1 MLLIALLA
9 CDASD
14 PMDSSDSAPVE
25 AGIRW
30 VVVDYV
36 CGDGTTYTFTDEA
49 PISATVITRDPGDP
63 DVGAETWGLRPIED
77 IVRGST
83 WSADSGPDSYC
94 MGSVADGRLVL
105 AYL

>member
-1 MLLIALLA
+1 MLIALLA

-36 CGDGTTYTFTDEA
+36 CGDGTTYTFTNEA
-49 PISATVITRDPGDP
+49 PFDMWLMLHSARGD
-63 DVGAETWGLRPIED
+63 GNTETWIRREQTIAVGHE
-77 IVRGST
+77 
-83 WSADSGPDSYC
+83 WSEATDGACDLYDTT
-94 MGSVADGRLVL
+94 DGRLVIG
-105 AYL
+105 YL